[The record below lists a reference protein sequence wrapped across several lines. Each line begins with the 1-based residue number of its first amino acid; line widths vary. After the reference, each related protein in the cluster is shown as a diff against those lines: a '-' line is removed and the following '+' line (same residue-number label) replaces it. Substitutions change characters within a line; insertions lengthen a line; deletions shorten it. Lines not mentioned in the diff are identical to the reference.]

1 MDRRPRRPGHRGR
14 RSVVANEQETQPGHN
29 VFVTRSSWAG
39 FRVDRPGRNE
49 RIYHGALGPDG
60 DFEALVFRIR
70 LP

>member
-1 MDRRPRRPGHRGR
+1 M
-14 RSVVANEQETQPGHN
+14 
-29 VFVTRSSWAG
+29 FVTRSSWAG